1 MPILRDVVIPVGS
14 AYALLI
20 GVVLYAVRHPD
31 AGRPRDRRVGWR
43 PRLRLIAV
51 TVAGGYTCFLA
62 IVLVFH
68 VWIAG
73 QHGAMASAI
82 RGGAFLAVIA
92 AMTFVF
98 GSGLER
104 IRRRRSLRAR

>member
-1 MPILRDVVIPVGS
+1 MPILRDVVIPIAA

-31 AGRPRDRRVGWR
+31 AERPRERAIGWR

-51 TVAGGYTCFLA
+51 TVVGGYGCLLL
-62 IVLVFH
+62 IVVVFH

-73 QHGAMASAI
+73 QGGALTSAL
-82 RGGAFLAVIA
+82 RGGAFLAVVAAVTFIA
-92 AMTFVF
+92 
-98 GSGLER
+98 GSTIER
-104 IRRRRSLRAR
+104 SRG